1 MGLSVIMLAYP
12 AATFDKLTSG
22 AAGNARAIVFKGG
35 NNNEGNVF
43 QGQAFL
49 RPFSRFTPVDF
60 LWRRRRR

>member
-35 NNNEGNVF
+35 NKNENAVSEGH
-43 QGQAFL
+43 AFL
-49 RPFSRFTPVDF
+49 DPFIRFSPVDF
-60 LWRRRRR
+60 L